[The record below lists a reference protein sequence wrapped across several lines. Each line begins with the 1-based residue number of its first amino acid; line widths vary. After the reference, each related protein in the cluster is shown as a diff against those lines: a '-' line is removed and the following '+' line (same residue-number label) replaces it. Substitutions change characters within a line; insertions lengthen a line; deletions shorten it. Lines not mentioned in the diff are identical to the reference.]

1 MNKLSNQQIKLDE
14 RNHVEA
20 PLLDQLK
27 GLGWEVAL
35 SGLPGPH
42 RFSSAGCME
51 LLLAAYEPNLGLLP
65 HADDKGIVTFHALG
79 PVCRRVQRG
88 VDLAAQ

>member
-27 GLGWEVAL
+27 GLGWEVYRP
-35 SGLPGPH
+35 SKPRVIPFPH
-42 RFSSAGCME
+42 HS
-51 LLLAAYEPNLGLLP
+51 
-65 HADDKGIVTFHALG
+65 
-79 PVCRRVQRG
+79 
-88 VDLAAQ
+88 

>member
-1 MNKLSNQQIKLDE
+1 MSKLSKQQIKLDE
-14 RNHVEA
+14 RNHVGA

-27 GLGWEVAL
+27 GLGWEIAL

-51 LLLAAYEPNLGLLP
+51 LFRAAYEPNFGLLQ
-65 HADDKGIVTFHALG
+65 HTGDECIVTFYALG
-79 PVCRRVQRG
+79 PV
-88 VDLAAQ
+88 